1 MLNRS
6 RISVSDS
13 GFLSPATLSLPP
25 PPNLPQ
31 KSNNLWWSKLL
42 LIYARSETAATRRM
56 FKPLWQ
62 HGRAIFFADGCYE
75 WENEGNKKQHG
86 LPERTRK

>member
-25 PPNLPQ
+25 HHICPQ
-31 KSNNLWWSKLL
+31 ISNNLWWSKLL

-62 HGRAIFFADGCYE
+62 HGRAIFFADGWYE
-75 WENEGNKKQHG
+75 WKKEGDKKQPG
-86 LPERTRK
+86 LPERPRK